1 MTFEEKEK
9 EYLDKNEGG
18 EQFIEEAT
26 KQIKAIAKCKAMGN
40 MKELIRQHE
49 KLDNII
55 HSYTTVAGLTTEEK

>member
-26 KQIKAIAKCKAMGN
+26 KQIKAIARCKAMGN
-40 MKELIRQHE
+40 EEKRQKHHAQ
-49 KLDNII
+49 LDEII
-55 HSYTTVAGLTTEEK
+55 HNFSGKRKGE